1 MNNAMI
7 DVLPG
12 QINLVTH
19 TDTISTNNYE
29 HGRVFD
35 VSIVKDDLTIGNDAH
50 SSNRLIDFVFDSRF
64 KTDFEV
70 EPDLENIYYDIPGC
84 IPDLIDDEIN

>member
-29 HGRVFD
+29 HGRVSD

-50 SSNRLIDFVFDSRF
+50 SSNR
-64 KTDFEV
+64 
-70 EPDLENIYYDIPGC
+70 
-84 IPDLIDDEIN
+84 